1 MSRKSSPLFPLKKS
15 LISDLSIIATVSV
28 GLLNTGCMTS
38 KREEELRAQIKS
50 FEVRMVEMEKQIQLR
65 DRTVDAV
72 KNSSEESSRKY
83 LTAKNDLDEVKR
95 QLAMTQGSIDEL
107 RVKFSRVQ
115 DGSTS
120 SGLNAKPLND
130 DSTANRFSDIED
142 WQSKVEKRLT
152 KAELIAK
159 ASQESGSKTK
169 EKLTVKTPAELAK
182 VLSNAYAQKD
192 YAKVVKVASTVIG
205 NSNSEPMKTLA
216 MEFRA
221 EAHFQ
226 LQNYDRAAIDLM
238 EIIEK
243 YPSFER
249 KPRALLLAGDS
260 CVYLKQLRAAKALY
274 SECVRLFPDREEC
287 KASKERLA
295 RLGV

>member
-1 MSRKSSPLFPLKKS
+1 MSRNSTKILPFTRDSHTLNLRVTAF
-15 LISDLSIIATVSV
+15 AVA
-28 GLLNTGCMTS
+28 LLCAGCMTS
-38 KREEELRAQIKS
+38 KREEEMQTQIKA
-50 FEVRMVEMEKQIQLR
+50 FELRIVEMEKQVQLR

-72 KNSSEESSRKY
+72 KDSSDESTRKY
-83 LTAKNDLDEVKR
+83 LTAKSDLDEVKR
-95 QLAMTQGSIDEL
+95 QMAMTQGAIDEL

-120 SGLNAKPLND
+120 SGLNAKQLND
-130 DSTANRFSDIED
+130 DTTSTRFNDLED
-142 WQSKVEKRLT
+142 WQSKIEKKLT

-159 ASQESGSKTK
+159 SSQDLVVKPK
-169 EKLTVKTPAELAK
+169 VNLTVKSPAELAK
-182 VLSNAYAQKD
+182 LLSGAYAQKD
-192 YAKVVKVASTVIG
+192 YPKVVKLASNVIN
-205 NSNSEPMKTLA
+205 NSSSEPMKTLA

-221 EAHFQ
+221 EAQFQ
-226 LQNYDRAAIDLM
+226 LQNYDKAAIDLM

-243 YPSFER
+243 YPTFER

-274 SECVRLFPDREEC
+274 SECVRMFPDREEC

>member
-1 MSRKSSPLFPLKKS
+1 MSRNSIKILPCTRDFHALNLRMTAFAVALLF
-15 LISDLSIIATVSV
+15 
-28 GLLNTGCMTS
+28 TGCMTS
-38 KREEELRAQIKS
+38 KREEEMQTQIKA
-50 FEVRMVEMEKQIQLR
+50 FELRIVEMEKQVQLR

-72 KNSSEESSRKY
+72 KDSSDESTRKY
-83 LTAKNDLDEVKR
+83 LTAKGDLDEVKR
-95 QLAMTQGSIDEL
+95 QMAMTQGAIDEL

-120 SGLNAKPLND
+120 SGLNAKQLND
-130 DSTANRFSDIED
+130 DTTSTRFNDLED
-142 WQSKVEKRLT
+142 WQSKIEKRLT

-159 ASQESGSKTK
+159 SSQDLVVKPK
-169 EKLTVKTPAELAK
+169 VNLTVKSPTELAK
-182 VLSNAYAQKD
+182 VLSSAYAQKD
-192 YAKVVKVASTVIG
+192 YPKVVKLASNVIN

-221 EAHFQ
+221 EAQFQ
-226 LQNYDRAAIDLM
+226 LQNYDKAAIDLM

-243 YPSFER
+243 YPTFER

-274 SECVRLFPDREEC
+274 SECVRMFPDREEC

>member
-1 MSRKSSPLFPLKKS
+1 MSRNSSKTSQLAISSQSLFLSSVVILVAS
-15 LISDLSIIATVSV
+15 LS
-28 GLLNTGCMTS
+28 TGCMTS
-38 KREEELRAQIKS
+38 KREEELKTQIKG
-50 FEVRMVEMEKQIQLR
+50 FELRIVEMEKQIQLR

-72 KNSSEESSRKY
+72 KDSSEESSRKY

-95 QLAMTQGSIDEL
+95 QLAMTQGAIDEL

-115 DGSTS
+115 EGSTS
-120 SGLNAKPLND
+120 SGLNAKPLTD
-130 DSTANRFSDIED
+130 DTSANRLSDLDD
-142 WQSKVEKRLT
+142 WQSKIEKRVT
-152 KAELIAK
+152 KTELIAK
-159 ASQESGSKTK
+159 ASQDTAAKAKTP
-169 EKLTVKTPAELAK
+169 LTVKSPAELAK
-182 VLSNAYAQKD
+182 ILSGAYAQKD
-192 YAKVVKVASTVIG
+192 YPKVVKLASNVIN
-205 NSNSEPMKTLA
+205 NSTSEPMKTLA

-221 EAHFQ
+221 EAQFQ
-226 LQNYDRAAIDLM
+226 LQNYDKAAIDLM

>member
-1 MSRKSSPLFPLKKS
+1 MSRKSSPRFPLKKS

>member
-1 MSRKSSPLFPLKKS
+1 MSRNSRFRFPLKKS
-15 LISDLSIIATVSV
+15 LISNLSTFAIVSV
-28 GLLNTGCMTS
+28 GLLSTGCMTS
-38 KREEELRAQIKS
+38 KREEELRTQIKG

-83 LTAKNDLDEVKR
+83 LTAKSDLDEVKR
-95 QLAMTQGSIDEL
+95 QLAMTQGAIDEL

-130 DSTANRFSDIED
+130 DTAASRFSDIED
-142 WQSKVEKRLT
+142 WQSKIEKRLT

-159 ASQESGSKTK
+159 ASQENPAKVK

-182 VLSNAYAQKD
+182 VLSGAYAQKD
-192 YAKVVKVASTVIG
+192 YAKVVKIASNVIG
-205 NSNSEPMKTLA
+205 NSTSEPLKTLA

>member
-1 MSRKSSPLFPLKKS
+1 MSRNSSKTSQLAISSQSLFLSSVVILVAS
-15 LISDLSIIATVSV
+15 LS
-28 GLLNTGCMTS
+28 TGCMTS
-38 KREEELRAQIKS
+38 KREEELKTQIKG
-50 FEVRMVEMEKQIQLR
+50 FELRIVEMEKQIQLR

-72 KNSSEESSRKY
+72 KDSSEESSRKY

-95 QLAMTQGSIDEL
+95 QLAMTQGAIDEL

-115 DGSTS
+115 EGSTS
-120 SGLNAKPLND
+120 SGLNAKPLTD
-130 DSTANRFSDIED
+130 DTSANRLSDLDD
-142 WQSKVEKRLT
+142 WQSKIEKRVT
-152 KAELIAK
+152 KTELIAK
-159 ASQESGSKTK
+159 ASQDTSAKAKTP
-169 EKLTVKTPAELAK
+169 LTVKSPAELAK
-182 VLSNAYAQKD
+182 ILSGAYAQKD
-192 YAKVVKVASTVIG
+192 YPKVVKLASNVIN
-205 NSNSEPMKTLA
+205 NSTSEPMKTLA

-221 EAHFQ
+221 EAQFQ
-226 LQNYDRAAIDLM
+226 LQNYDKAAIDLM

>member
-1 MSRKSSPLFPLKKS
+1 MFVQSSKIHRVLNKKNS
-15 LISDLSIIATVSV
+15 FVVLSIVASSFFAT
-28 GLLNTGCMTS
+28 TGCMTS
-38 KREEELRAQIKS
+38 KREEELREQLKT
-50 FEVRMVEMEKQIQLR
+50 FELRIVEMEKQIQLR

-72 KNSSEESSRKY
+72 KDSSEESSRKY

-95 QLAMTQGSIDEL
+95 QMAMTQGAIDEL

-115 DGSTS
+115 EGTTS

-130 DSTANRFSDIED
+130 ETSSNRLSDTEE
-142 WQSKVEKRLT
+142 WQNKIEKRIT

-159 ASQESGSKTK
+159 MAQDSSPKVK
-169 EKLTVKTPAELAK
+169 VNLTVKSPAELTK
-182 VLSNAYAQKD
+182 VLGGAYAQKD
-192 YAKVVKVASTVIG
+192 YAKVIKLASNVLN
-205 NSNSEPMKTLA
+205 NSGSEPLKTLA
-216 MEFRA
+216 LEFRA
-221 EAHFQ
+221 EAQFQ
-226 LQNYDRAAIDLM
+226 LQNYDRAAVDLM

-243 YPSFER
+243 YPNFER

-274 SECVRLFPDREEC
+274 AECVRLFPEREEC

>member
-1 MSRKSSPLFPLKKS
+1 MSRN
-15 LISDLSIIATVSV
+15 SIKILPSTRDFHALNLRMTAFAVA
-28 GLLNTGCMTS
+28 LLCTGCMTS
-38 KREEELRAQIKS
+38 KREEEMQTQIKA
-50 FEVRMVEMEKQIQLR
+50 FELRIVEMEKQVQLR

-72 KNSSEESSRKY
+72 KDSSDESTRKY
-83 LTAKNDLDEVKR
+83 LTAKSDLDEVKR
-95 QLAMTQGSIDEL
+95 QMAMTQGAIDEL

-120 SGLNAKPLND
+120 SGLNAKQLND
-130 DSTANRFSDIED
+130 DTTSTRFNDLED
-142 WQSKVEKRLT
+142 WQSKIEKRLT

-159 ASQESGSKTK
+159 SSQDLVVKPKVT
-169 EKLTVKTPAELAK
+169 LTVKSPTELAK
-182 VLSNAYAQKD
+182 VLSGAYAQKD
-192 YAKVVKVASTVIG
+192 YPKVVKLASNVIN

-221 EAHFQ
+221 EAQFQ
-226 LQNYDRAAIDLM
+226 LQNYDKAAIDLM

-243 YPSFER
+243 YPTFER

-274 SECVRLFPDREEC
+274 SECVRMFPDREEC